1 MEITQLS
8 STCKVERI
16 IYNCHDLLNLHVS
29 VAHPS
34 NILSESS
41 SHIRK
46 IKAIYKNLDLVD
58 IFYILYSQVEYD
70 IISAKHFEILF
81 EDSDHK
87 TKCRKYWKKIKKS
100 NDMIKNKKRKTF
112 FTKVNNDSANQI
124 KSIKKEEKL
133 FLI

>member
-1 MEITQLS
+1 MKITQLS
-8 STCKVERI
+8 STCKVGRI
-16 IYNCHDLLNLHVS
+16 IYNCHDLLYLAVS
-29 VAHPS
+29 VTHPS

-41 SHIRK
+41 SNIGK
-46 IKAIYKNLDLVD
+46 IKTIYKHLDFVD

-87 TKCRKYWKKIKKS
+87 TNCRKYWKTITKS
-100 NDMIKNKKRKTF
+100 NDMIKNKKRKTY